1 MVLHKAAA
9 MLRAVGSCAD
19 RWVACVGQ
27 AVPGALWASA
37 PCRRLPA
44 AAAAAAPN
52 RLPARHGS
60 SAALRMRC
68 RASAREHAAEP
79 QRHAPHRGYADG
91 PAQPHALERGQDGA
105 PRRAQVP
112 SAGVR
117 TQAGSAERYLTDVC
131 GVPES
136 AVDGVIRR
144 AVTWRV
150 TAGGRNL
157 IDRRHRSRVERNMPI
172 VAAYLTDVCGIA
184 PGRSSTAHAVPMHP
198 ALTWALAYA
207 AHHDD
212 AFHTSGQDP
221 GPVKLPVVTAVTA
234 ECCRTPVLSCLCSRR
249 LMVYCHLSQSCRGFC
264 HLPIAMVLV
273 RRGLHVKT
281 ASCLMCRC

>member
-1 MVLHKAAA
+1 MHICKHGQKAAWQMVLHKAAA
-9 MLRAVGSCAD
+9 ILRAVGSRAD

-27 AVPGALWASA
+27 AVPCALWASA

-44 AAAAAAPN
+44 AAAAAAPG

-60 SAALRMRC
+60 FALRMRC
-68 RASAREHAAEP
+68 RAYAHEHAAEP
-79 QRHAPHRGYADG
+79 QRHALHRGYADR
-91 PAQPHALERGQDGA
+91 PAQPHALERGQASA
-105 PRRAQVP
+105 PGRAHMP
-112 SAGVR
+112 SAGLR

-184 PGRSSTAHAVPMHP
+184 PGRSFTVHVVLMHP

-212 AFHTSGQDP
+212 NFCLRGK
-221 GPVKLPVVTAVTA
+221 VKD
-234 ECCRTPVLSCLCSRR
+234 LSSF
-249 LMVYCHLSQSCRGFC
+249 LM
-264 HLPIAMVLV
+264 
-273 RRGLHVKT
+273 
-281 ASCLMCRC
+281 

>member
-1 MVLHKAAA
+1 
-9 MLRAVGSCAD
+9 MLGAPGSCAD

-27 AVPGALWASA
+27 AVPGGLWASA

-44 AAAAAAPN
+44 AAAAAAAAAPG
-52 RLPARHGS
+52 RMPAWRGS
-60 SAALRMRC
+60 SALHQRCSTAALRMRC
-68 RASAREHAAEP
+68 CAYAHEHTAEP
-79 QRHAPHRGYADG
+79 QRHVPPCGYVDA
-91 PAQPHALERGQDGA
+91 PAQPHTLERGQASA
-105 PRRAQVP
+105 PRLAQRP

-136 AVDGVIRR
+136 AVDSVIQR

-184 PGRSSTAHAVPMHP
+184 PGRSFVAHAVLVCVV
-198 ALTWALAYA
+198 LTWVLASL
-207 AHHDD
+207 AHL
-212 AFHTSGQDP
+212 TYNDP
-221 GPVKLPVVTAVTA
+221 LKGEQQAK
-234 ECCRTPVLSCLCSRR
+234 CR
-249 LMVYCHLSQSCRGFC
+249 
-264 HLPIAMVLV
+264 
-273 RRGLHVKT
+273 
-281 ASCLMCRC
+281 MCQAYR

>member
-1 MVLHKAAA
+1 
-9 MLRAVGSCAD
+9 MLRAVGSRAD
-19 RWVACVGQ
+19 RWVAGVGQ

-44 AAAAAAPN
+44 AAAAAAPG

-60 SAALRMRC
+60 PAALRMRC
-68 RASAREHAAEP
+68 RAYAHEHAAEP
-79 QRHAPHRGYADG
+79 QRHAPHRSYADG
-91 PAQPHALERGQDGA
+91 PAQPRALERGQASASG
-105 PRRAQVP
+105 RAHVP

-184 PGRSSTAHAVPMHP
+184 PGRSSTAHAVLMHP
-198 ALTWALAYA
+198 TLTWALAYA

-212 AFHTSGQDP
+212 PFHTGGKDP
-221 GPVKLPVVTAVTA
+221 GPVELPVVTAAIA
-234 ECCRTPVLSCLCSRR
+234 ECCGPLRSLACACVGSWDDASFHNPAEVSVTC
-249 LMVYCHLSQSCRGFC
+249 Q
-264 HLPIAMVLV
+264 LPWCWRVEDCM
-273 RRGLHVKT
+273 
-281 ASCLMCRC
+281 

>member
-1 MVLHKAAA
+1 MHICKHGQKAARQMVLHEAAA
-9 MLRAVGSCAD
+9 MLRAVGSRAD

-44 AAAAAAPN
+44 AAAAVAPG

-60 SAALRMRC
+60 FALRIRC
-68 RASAREHAAEP
+68 RAYAHEHVAEP
-79 QRHAPHRGYADG
+79 QRHVPHCVYADR
-91 PAQPHALERGQDGA
+91 PAQPHALKRGQVNA
-105 PRRAQVP
+105 PEHAHVP
-112 SAGVR
+112 SAEVR
-117 TQAGSAERYLTDVC
+117 SQAGSAERYLTDVC

-184 PGRSSTAHAVPMHP
+184 PGRSSTAHAVLMHP
-198 ALTWALAYA
+198 ALTWALPYA

-212 AFHTSGQDP
+212 PFHTSGQDP
-221 GPVKLPVVTAVTA
+221 GPVELPVVTAAIA
-234 ECCRTPVLSCLCSRR
+234 ECCGPLCSLACAR
-249 LMVYCHLSQSCRGFC
+249 VDSWYDAIFHSPAEVPISCQ
-264 HLPIAMVLV
+264 LPW
-273 RRGLHVKT
+273 
-281 ASCLMCRC
+281 C

>member
-1 MVLHKAAA
+1 
-9 MLRAVGSCAD
+9 MLGAVGSRAD

-27 AVPGALWASA
+27 AVPGALWAST

-44 AAAAAAPN
+44 AAAAAAPG

-68 RASAREHAAEP
+68 RAYAHEHAAEP
-79 QRHAPHRGYADG
+79 QRHAQHRGYADG
-91 PAQPHALERGQDGA
+91 PAQLRALERGQASA
-105 PRRAQVP
+105 PVRAHVP

-117 TQAGSAERYLTDVC
+117 AQAGSAERYLTDVC

-172 VAAYLTDVCGIA
+172 VAAYLTNVCGIA
-184 PGRSSTAHAVPMHP
+184 PGGSFTAHVVLMHP
-198 ALTWALAYA
+198 ALIWALAHA

-212 AFHTSGQDP
+212 ACHTSGKDP
-221 GPVKLPVVTAVTA
+221 GPVKLPVVTAVMA
-234 ECCRTPVLSCLCSRR
+234 ECCGPLCS
-249 LMVYCHLSQSCRGFC
+249 
-264 HLPIAMVLV
+264 LPCACAGSWCNAIFHTPAEVSV
-273 RRGLHVKT
+273 T
-281 ASCLMCRC
+281 CQWPWC